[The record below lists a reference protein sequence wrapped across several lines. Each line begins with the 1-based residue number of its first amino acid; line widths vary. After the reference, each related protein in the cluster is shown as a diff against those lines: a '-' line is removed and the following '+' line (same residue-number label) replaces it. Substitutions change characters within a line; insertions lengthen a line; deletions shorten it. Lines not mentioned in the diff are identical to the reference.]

1 MIKLLNAVPTK
12 IEPFQ
17 IIQWLKHFVPSI
29 LQCYPHLMKQ
39 LVEWSIQ
46 KTRSLQ
52 YSELWPEIGLEF
64 GNNVLQI
71 FTDVHFLM
79 VDIRRQYETNIDKIQ
94 SLIFALE
101 DLSVLKR
108 DYNLSLTLD
117 DYLKVRAR
125 LTSICGK

>member
-125 LTSICGK
+125 LT